1 MSTSS
6 SPIGLVFFLAT
17 CSSALQAQAPAVV
30 SVSGPS
36 QLRLGGTGQ
45 YSALVNGVPGTV
57 VWSVNGYAGGAG
69 STGPISTSGFYTP
82 ALIIFAGH
90 SVTISAATVAKP
102 ASSASLSVKILN
114 PLPTIT
120 SLNPNGATAGA

>member
-6 SPIGLVFFLAT
+6 SPIALFLLAT
-17 CSSALQAQAPAVV
+17 FSCLLHAQTPVV
-30 SVSGPS
+30 SLSGPS

-82 ALIIFAGH
+82 ALAIFAGH
-90 SVTISAATVAKP
+90 SVIIGAATVAKP
-102 ASSASLSVKILN
+102 ASSGSLSVKILN
-114 PLPTIT
+114 PLP
-120 SLNPNGATAGA
+120 

>member
-1 MSTSS
+1 MS
-6 SPIGLVFFLAT
+6 T
-17 CSSALQAQAPAVV
+17 CSSRISLVFLLASCSCLLHAQTPVV
-30 SVSGPS
+30 SLSGPS

-82 ALIIFAGH
+82 AASIFAGH

-102 ASSASLSVKILN
+102 ASFGF
-114 PLPTIT
+114 T
-120 SLNPNGATAGA
+120 